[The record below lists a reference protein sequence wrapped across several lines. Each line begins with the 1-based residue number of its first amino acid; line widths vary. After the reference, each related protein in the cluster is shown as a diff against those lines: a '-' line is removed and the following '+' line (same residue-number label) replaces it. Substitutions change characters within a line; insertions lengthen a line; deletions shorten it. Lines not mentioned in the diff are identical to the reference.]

1 MQTVDF
7 ASNDALQPGGTQNA
21 NGRTGLK
28 LVLPPLS
35 AVKAAKG
42 KKKGAAKAVVF
53 QDAAAQKISRPAK
66 LKPLREVLT
75 KLIAQ
80 IQKCVCFLSVLSKSR
95 VAS

>member
-1 MQTVDF
+1 MQNLDF
-7 ASNDALQPGGTQNA
+7 ALNDALQPGGPQNA

-42 KKKGAAKAVVF
+42 KKKAAKGVVF
-53 QDAAAQKISRPAK
+53 QHVAAQKIPRPVK
-66 LKPLREVLT
+66 LKPLKEVLV

-80 IQKCVCFLSVLSKSR
+80 IQKCVAVLR
-95 VAS
+95 W